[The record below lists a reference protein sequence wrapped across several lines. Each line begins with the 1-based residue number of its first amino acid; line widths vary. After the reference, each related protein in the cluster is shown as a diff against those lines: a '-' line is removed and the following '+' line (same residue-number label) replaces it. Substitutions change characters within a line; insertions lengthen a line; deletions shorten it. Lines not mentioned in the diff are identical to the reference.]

1 MLLPIRTQYT
11 KASYQNAVNK
21 NNTVTAAESSFSK
34 ALSQAADSLEETSQS
49 NISGGSSEKRALIQT
64 DMMSII
70 KDKIREMQIKLENGE
85 TEPTFQ
91 IGGRTFTKKEWEN
104 LIHKVDKALEQNKIE
119 IENESEKKNVN
130 KTNPN
135 DKEKTGKSIDDT
147 ELKIV
152 MSLL

>member
-21 NNTVTAAESSFSK
+21 NNTVTAAESSFKK

-49 NISGGSSEKRALIQT
+49 NISDGSTEKRTLIQT

-135 DKEKTGKSIDDT
+135 DKEKTVKRTDDT
-147 ELKIV
+147 ELEIV